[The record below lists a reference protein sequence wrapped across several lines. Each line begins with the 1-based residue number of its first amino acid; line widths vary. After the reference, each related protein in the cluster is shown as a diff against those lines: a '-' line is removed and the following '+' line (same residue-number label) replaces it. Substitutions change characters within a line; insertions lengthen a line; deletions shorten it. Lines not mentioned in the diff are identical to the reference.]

1 MIRKGAAGA
10 EAVDQATEMT
20 TVTDPFLGQT
30 GSSTDHSRQ
39 ESADSGLGESDS
51 LHQSIDSV
59 AGTSGLL
66 IVFKT
71 WARFV
76 WTKRSAISAVGAH
89 DHLDVG
95 KCHDF
100 RQECILHVPKVVV
113 LVMSAQW

>member
-1 MIRKGAAGA
+1 MMIRKGAAGA

-66 IVFKT
+66 IVFK
-71 WARFV
+71 RGLGLFGQ
-76 WTKRSAISAVGAH
+76 KG
-89 DHLDVG
+89 L
-95 KCHDF
+95 
-100 RQECILHVPKVVV
+100 QLV
-113 LVMSAQW
+113 LLAFMSI